1 MAEFYD
7 QIKDMKSVN
16 SEELINSLEDQVS
29 KHLDQAI
36 MVYQN
41 LSEAQLN
48 KQAADGGWSIAQCLD
63 HLNAYGD
70 YYLPQMEKRM
80 ASSNLPSSLTF
91 TSSWLGNYFTDMLDP
106 DKGKRKMKA
115 FKDYRPAVA
124 LDGHAVVAKFIQQ
137 QETFIRLLRKA
148 HYNNINKIW
157 IPISISRF
165 IKMKLGDTFRFLIA
179 HNERHVRQANRIEI
193 KTTVQA

>member
-1 MAEFYD
+1 
-7 QIKDMKSVN
+7 MKSVD
-16 SEELINSLEDQVS
+16 SEELIRSLEEQVGR
-29 KHLDQAI
+29 HLDQAI
-36 MVYQN
+36 LVFQN
-41 LSEAQLN
+41 LSETQLN

-63 HLNAYGD
+63 HLNSYGD
-70 YYLPQMEKRM
+70 YYLPQIEKRM
-80 ASSNLPSSLTF
+80 ATSNLPSSPTF

-115 FKDYRPAVA
+115 FKNYRPAVS

-137 QETFIRLLRKA
+137 QETLITLLRKS
-148 HYNNINKIW
+148 HYNNINRIW

-193 KTTVQA
+193 KNTVQA